1 MDISKLFKVVR
12 PDARGEISPGLHHFA
27 RERDGAIC
35 RFHLRVDSTGD
46 GLLVAN
52 AAAMARLSST
62 GVVIAKALLEGE
74 DLATITAR
82 VKKLFRGASAERV
95 AADMAAVEEMIER
108 MESPDDG
115 YPILNLAD
123 PALGPKSL
131 PLERPLM
138 ADVTLCS
145 PFHTSRIMERLWT
158 LGIPH
163 VTFVVGS
170 DCDRTNL
177 IRAVERGSDL
187 GLITGVR
194 GRGTE
199 MAAGNCINDMAA
211 AGLDHL
217 DVYCF
222 SVDNKIHDAL
232 AGQGDGKMAVRALA
246 TAIKCEVCAVAQLA
260 LVRSTLDGIDRT
272 LEVLAGH
279 GIENASVFAVA
290 TAEGATAGLS
300 SSAGD
305 IPRENTAGQ
314 ASSGTPFQQALKA
327 DELPPAAAIVEESA
341 EQVGMRLM
349 WQPTVRFDPAIPL
362 GEQLCRGPRAGGD
375 WSIRVEPDGTVF
387 LPRGPAAS
395 PGNLLEDDWDLIAD
409 SEPYKKYR
417 ERLASDTRCDECP
430 GLSICAADCPRE
442 PAGWG

>member
-1 MDISKLFKVVR
+1 MDISKLFKIVR
-12 PDARGEISPGLHHFA
+12 PDARGGIRPGLHHFA

-35 RFHLRVDSTGD
+35 RFHLRVDSAGD

-52 AAAMARLSST
+52 AAAMARLSPS
-62 GVVIAKALLEGE
+62 GVIIAKALLEGE
-74 DLATITAR
+74 NLATISAR
-82 VKKLFRGASAERV
+82 VKKMFRGASAELI
-95 AADMAAVEEMIER
+95 AADMAAVEKMIER

-131 PLERPLM
+131 PLERPLT

-145 PFHTSRIMERLWT
+145 PFHASRIMERLWA

-163 VTFVVGS
+163 VTFVAGC
-170 DCDRTNL
+170 DCDQTHL

-199 MAAGNCINDMAA
+199 MAAATCINDMAA

-222 SVDNKIHDAL
+222 SIDNKIHDAL

-246 TAIKCEVCAVAQLA
+246 AAIKCEVCAVAQLA
-260 LVRSTLDGIDRT
+260 LVRSTLDEIDRT

-279 GIENASVFAVA
+279 GIENASIFAVA
-290 TAEGATAGLS
+290 TAEGETDSTG
-300 SSAGD
+300 
-305 IPRENTAGQ
+305 
-314 ASSGTPFQQALKA
+314 ALKA

-349 WQPTVRFDPAIPL
+349 WQPTVRFDQAIPL

-387 LPRGPAAS
+387 LPRGPAVS
-395 PGNLLEDDWDLIAD
+395 PGNLLEDDWDSIAG
-409 SEPYKKYR
+409 SEPYMKYR

-442 PAGWG
+442 PTGWS